1 MTIEFTTKMRLEAGD
16 RRPESQILPTA
27 RTRPILPYSL
37 RPTAYSL
44 LLCSLCLCGSLSAEI
59 VDRIVASAGTRVVT
73 LSDVREAYA
82 VQAMLDRTPMAALDE
97 QLIRSTAERLI
108 DQLLIQQ
115 DMESTRMAPT
125 SEAER
130 DRRRAEIIS
139 NLGGE
144 AAFRRAL
151 ADYGLDEARFWATL
165 DQQMNAFQ
173 FIDLRFRFQAA
184 DDEQAIERYYREKLA
199 PRLREQGAPV
209 PELSAVRDQIAQIVA
224 QEQINQDYA
233 AWIKEL
239 RSQVTVRFR

>member
-1 MTIEFTTKMRLEAGD
+1 MTIEFTTKTPRA
-16 RRPESQILPTA
+16 RRPQSFLCVA
-27 RTRPILPYSL
+27 
-37 RPTAYSL
+37 
-44 LLCSLCLCGSLSAEI
+44 LCSLCLCGSLSAEI

-73 LSDVREAYA
+73 LSDVRGAYA
-82 VQAMLDRTPMAALDE
+82 VQAMLDRKPMAALDE

-125 SEAER
+125 SEVER

-151 ADYGLDEARFWATL
+151 ADYGLDEARFWAVL

-209 PELSAVRDQIAQIVA
+209 PELSEVRDQIAQIMA